1 MAKDSF
7 LLFGSRGKIG
17 NVVSYKGEKGSTVHR
32 IHVIPRNPRTVKQM
46 ETRIAFGTAA
56 TAAKLLLPIIGQTF
70 QGFSGEKLNR
80 REFMRMNTSR
90 MIDYIRTNSG
100 VIRDAHQYC
109 FNPKNGNQA
118 VIPNPWVIANGTL
131 DQAPWGIA
139 TTGTQGQDSFALD
152 GISFGGGA
160 TLTEG
165 ESYTGSDLVRMVLG
179 VVPGTQVT
187 VVGIVCR
194 NANPIIIVDNTEASD
209 AALPNAGIDILKASK
224 LCAAR
229 LVTQPSESSITI
241 EAGTTAAQIQA
252 VLLSAIDVVK
262 TSQPFIDLVE
272 AATYS
277 GGVFALPELDFS
289 GLFGFDGETDTILSA
304 GFITSYFDKIW
315 KYSPSVMTNVFS
327 VGEATDD
334 GSSDPTRYGFN
345 ADNAI
350 LSYLGY
356 SNEVSNL
363 YTQQGG
369 LDNNIG
375 NF

>member
-118 VIPNPWVIANGTL
+118 VIPNPWVISNGTL
-131 DQAPWGIA
+131 DQAPWDIN
-139 TTGTQGQDSFALD
+139 TTGTQGQDDFTLV
-152 GISFGGGA
+152 GIFGKQVE
-160 TLTEG
+160 LSVG
-165 ESYTGSDLVRMVLG
+165 ETYTGSDLVRIMFG

-194 NANPIIIVDNTEASD
+194 NANPIIVVDNTEAYD
-209 AALPNAGIDILKASK
+209 AALPNSGIDILKASK

-229 LVTQPSESSITI
+229 LVTQVSDTSITI
-241 EAGTTAAQIQA
+241 AADTTAAQIQA
-252 VLLSAIDVVK
+252 VLLSAIDTVK
-262 TSQPFIDLVE
+262 TSQSFISIIE
-272 AATYS
+272 AATFLD
-277 GGVFALPELDFS
+277 GAFAFADF
-289 GLFGFDGETDTILSA
+289 GFDALFGFDNETNTILSA
-304 GFITSYFDKIW
+304 GIITSYFDKIW
-315 KYSPSVMTNVFS
+315 KYSPSIMTNVWS

-369 LDNNIG
+369 LVNNIG

>member
-32 IHVIPRNPRTVKQM
+32 IHVIPRNPRSIKQM
-46 ETRIAFGTAA
+46 TTRISFGTTA

-80 REFMRMNTSR
+80 REFMRLNTSR
-90 MIDYIRTNSG
+90 MIDYIRANQG

-118 VIPNPWVIANGTL
+118 VVPNPWVIANGTL
-131 DQAPWGIA
+131 DQAPWAIVTSGV
-139 TTGTQGQDSFALD
+139 QGEDNYSLDS
-152 GISFGGGA
+152 INFGAGA
-160 TLTEG
+160 TLTTG
-165 ESYTGSDLVRMVLG
+165 ETYTGSDLVRMVFG
-179 VVPGTQVT
+179 VMPGTQVT
-187 VVGIVCR
+187 AVGIVCR
-194 NANPIIIVDNTEASD
+194 NANPLIVVDNTEVAD
-209 AALPNAGIDILKASK
+209 ADLPNAGIDILKASK

-229 LVTQPSESSITI
+229 LVTKVSDTSITI

-252 VLLSAIDVVK
+252 VLMSAIDADK
-262 TSQPFIDLVE
+262 TSQPFLMLIETATFAGSVFELPAMDL
-272 AATYS
+272 
-277 GGVFALPELDFS
+277 DK
-289 GLFGFDGETDTILSA
+289 LFGFDTTTDTILSA
-304 GFITSYFDKIW
+304 GIITSYFDKIW
-315 KYSPSVMTNVFS
+315 KYSHSIMTNVWS

-334 GSSDPTRYGFN
+334 GSSDPTRWGMN
-345 ADNAI
+345 SDNAI

-369 LDNNIG
+369 LVNNIG

>member
-32 IHVIPRNPRTVKQM
+32 IHVIPRNPRTIKQM
-46 ETRIAFGTAA
+46 QTRIAFGTAA

-80 REFMRMNTSR
+80 REFMRMNTTR
-90 MIDYIRTNSG
+90 MIDYIRTNQG
-100 VIRDAHQYC
+100 VISDAHQYC

-118 VIPNPWVIANGTL
+118 VVPNPWVIANGTL
-131 DQAPWGIA
+131 DQAPWGIE
-139 TTGTQGQDSFALD
+139 TSGTQGQDTFTLD
-152 GISFGGGA
+152 SINFGGGA
-160 TLTEG
+160 RLTVG
-165 ESYTGSDLVRMVLG
+165 ETYTGSDLVRMVLG
-179 VVPGTQVT
+179 ILPGAQVT

-194 NANPIIIVDNTEASD
+194 NANPIIVVDNTEVAEAD
-209 AALPNAGIDILKASK
+209 LPNAGIDILKASK
-224 LCAAR
+224 LCAVR
-229 LVTQPSESSITI
+229 LVTKPSETSITV
-241 EAGTTAAQIQA
+241 EAGTTAAQLQA
-252 VLLSAIDVVK
+252 VLLSAIDSEK
-262 TSQPFIDLVE
+262 TSQSFITYIGSG
-272 AATYS
+272 TYS
-277 GGVFALPELDFS
+277 ASVFGIPDMPFERIYNFDPEI
-289 GLFGFDGETDTILSA
+289 DTILSV
-304 GFITSYFDKIW
+304 GIITSYFDKIW
-315 KYSPSVMTNVFS
+315 KYSPSIMTNVFS

>member
-32 IHVIPRNPRTVKQM
+32 IHVIPRNPRTIKQM
-46 ETRIAFGTAA
+46 QTRIAFGTAA

-80 REFMRMNTSR
+80 REFMRMNTTR
-90 MIDYIRTNSG
+90 MIDYIRTNQG
-100 VIRDAHQYC
+100 IVREAHQYC

-118 VIPNPWVIANGTL
+118 VVPNPWVIANGTL

-139 TTGTQGQDSFALD
+139 TTGTQGEDTFTLD
-152 GISFGGGA
+152 GITFGGGA

-165 ESYTGSDLVRMVLG
+165 ETYTGSDLVRMVFG
-179 VVPGTQVT
+179 IVPGTQVT
-187 VVGIVCR
+187 IVGIVCR
-194 NANPIIIVDNTEASD
+194 NANPIIVVDNTEVAEAD
-209 AALPNAGIDILKASK
+209 LPNAGIDILKASK

-229 LVTQPSESSITI
+229 LVTQASETSITI
-241 EAGTTAAQIQA
+241 AAGTTAAQIQA
-252 VLLSAIDVVK
+252 VLLSAIDADK
-262 TSQPFIDLVE
+262 TSQPFIGLVE

-277 GGVFALPELDFS
+277 GGAFALQALDFDD
-289 GLFGFDGETDTILSA
+289 LFGFDSQTDTILSA
-304 GFITSYFDKIW
+304 GIITSYFDKIW
-315 KYSPSVMTNVFS
+315 KYSPSIMTNVFS

-345 ADNAI
+345 FDNAI

-369 LDNNIG
+369 LVNNIG

>member
-1 MAKDSF
+1 MAKNSF

-17 NVVSYKGEKGSTVHR
+17 NVVSYKGEKGSTIHR
-32 IHVIPRNPRTVKQM
+32 IHVMPRNPRTIKQM
-46 ETRIAFGTAA
+46 QTRISFGTAA

-80 REFMRMNTSR
+80 REFMRMNTTR

-118 VIPNPWVIANGTL
+118 VVPNPWVIANGTL

-139 TTGTQGQDSFALD
+139 TTGTQGQDDFILN
-152 GISFGGGA
+152 GITFVGGA
-160 TLTEG
+160 TLTQG
-165 ESYTGSDLVRMVLG
+165 ETYTGSDLVRKVFG
-179 VVPGTQVT
+179 VVPGSQVT

-194 NANPIIIVDNTEASD
+194 NANPIIVVDNTEVAEAD
-209 AALPNAGIDILKASK
+209 LPNAGIDILKASK

-229 LVTQPSESSITI
+229 LVTQPSETSITI

-252 VLLSAIDVVK
+252 VLLSAIDADK
-262 TSQPFIDLVE
+262 TSQPFIGLVE
-272 AATYS
+272 AMTYS
-277 GGVFALPELDFS
+277 GNALVLPDLSFS
-289 GLFGFDGETDTILSA
+289 GLFGFDSQDDSILSA
-304 GFITSYFDKIW
+304 GIITSYFDKIW
-315 KYSPSVMTNVFS
+315 KYSPSIMTNVFS